1 MREQTELIKTFIN
14 PTFLEAMKQP
24 IESVECDWN
33 YSFNIDRKGGKFHI
47 TLYRGK
53 EGRVNISTYNNNSLG
68 TTIIEDYCQTLDDF
82 SKLIEKLDDMI
93 CRMPWIGKDII

>member
-47 TLYRGK
+47 TL
-53 EGRVNISTYNNNSLG
+53 
-68 TTIIEDYCQTLDDF
+68 
-82 SKLIEKLDDMI
+82 
-93 CRMPWIGKDII
+93 